1 MSANNAS
8 SGPAN
13 AADRDLVIT
22 RVFGAPRRLVFE
34 AWAKPEHLARWWG
47 PKGFMLPVCEMN
59 FRAGGTFQFVMR
71 GPDGKDYPFKGSYLE
86 IVEPERIVFQG
97 TIHDD
102 PGHKVWT
109 TVTFDEHEGKT
120 KLTLNQTYSFVSD
133 ATRGAPEG
141 WRQSLDRLQEHV
153 EMKR

>member
-13 AADRDLVIT
+13 AAERDLVIT
-22 RVFGAPRRLVFE
+22 RVFDAPRRLVFE
-34 AWAKPEHLARWWG
+34 AWAKPEHLARW
-47 PKGFMLPVCEMN
+47 
-59 FRAGGTFQFVMR
+59 
-71 GPDGKDYPFKGSYLE
+71 YLE
-86 IVEPERIVFQG
+86 IVELERIAFQG